1 MFGRATITLG
11 IGSYSVSI
19 FYDVIIISSSSI
31 NTTTSYV
38 LQLHNMCVCVC
49 VLSIDESFRGQKCGV
64 ALQPR
69 RHSSSVGHVT
79 EICGFLATTCQNFQK
94 PSRAAA
100 TDMTYKAFVWER
112 LDIDVRS
119 H

>member
-1 MFGRATITLG
+1 MC
-11 IGSYSVSI
+11 V
-19 FYDVIIISSSSI
+19 
-31 NTTTSYV
+31 
-38 LQLHNMCVCVC
+38 CVCVC